1 MQFQEEDKSNHILD
15 RLKNIRSKRTFFGCT
30 IWVNVYVAGK
40 ESTYNVGDLGSIP
53 RLGRSPGERKCYP
66 LQYSCL
72 DNSMDS
78 IVHGVT
84 KSWTQLSAF
93 HFLLTINSLQ
103 SQVMSTY
110 YVIQDWPPTLPL
122 CSPCFRCRLLTTPWT
137 HPDVSRFHGCTI
149 HVTGSFHIILLFF
162 A

>member
-30 IWVNVYVAGK
+30 IWVNVYIAGK

-53 RLGRSPGERKCYP
+53 WLGRSPGERNGYP

-72 DNSMDS
+72 ENSMDS
-78 IVHGVT
+78 IVHGVA
-84 KSWTQLSAF
+84 KSWTQLSDF
-93 HFLLTINSLQ
+93 HVLLTINSLQ

-110 YVIQDWPPTLPL
+110 YVIQDQPSTLPL
-122 CSPCFRCRLLTTPWT
+122 C
-137 HPDVSRFHGCTI
+137 I
-149 HVTGSFHIILLFF
+149 HASDAGSWPLFEHILMFQDFMVVPYMWQAPFI
-162 A
+162 